1 MVKEEKKKVRK
12 SKRKWDHIKVEYIN
26 GNKTLKELAKR
37 EKISY
42 ASISQAAAREG
53 WTEERNRLINS
64 VSEKTFEI
72 QVDTRVQ
79 KIKKFN
85 DDCLKIA
92 NNLLAGASKVLNVEV
107 RKDPPSAVRLTRIA
121 KTVKEAQYIGRL
133 AMGISTENIAQSIN
147 QGEVEIKST
156 MEPKEAIDL
165 YIQMIENVG

>member
-1 MVKEEKKKVRK
+1 MVKEEKKKRKVR
-12 SKRKWDHIKVEYIN
+12 RKYDHLKVEYIN

-37 EKISY
+37 DGINYTSVQQ
-42 ASISQAAAREG
+42 IAAKEG
-53 WTEERNRLINS
+53 WTEERNRLLDR
-64 VSEKTFEI
+64 VTEKTFEI